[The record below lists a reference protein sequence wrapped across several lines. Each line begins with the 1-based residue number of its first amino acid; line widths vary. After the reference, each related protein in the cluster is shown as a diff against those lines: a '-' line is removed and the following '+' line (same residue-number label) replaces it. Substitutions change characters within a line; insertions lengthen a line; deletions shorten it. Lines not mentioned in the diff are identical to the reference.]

1 MDLSK
6 LQNRGVAL
14 FVGVKMKRDRRARLH
29 DAFDKYLPAV
39 MEGQTVKKAKTVSK
53 PALTESTEV
62 TGDRKV
68 KPEVGLDNIIDI
80 RKLAG
85 LK

>member
-1 MDLSK
+1 MK
-6 LQNRGVAL
+6 GEKRKVA
-14 FVGVKMKRDRRARLH
+14 
-29 DAFDKYLPAV
+29 
-39 MEGQTVKKAKTVSK
+39 K
-53 PALTESTEV
+53 PTLTESTEV
-62 TGDRKV
+62 TGNREQ